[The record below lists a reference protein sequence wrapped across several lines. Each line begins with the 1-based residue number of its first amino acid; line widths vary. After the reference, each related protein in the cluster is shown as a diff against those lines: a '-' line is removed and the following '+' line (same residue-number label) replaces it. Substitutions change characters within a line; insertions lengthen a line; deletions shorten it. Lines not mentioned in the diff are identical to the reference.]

1 MNRKIFEYSNSKY
14 NIVRYTR
21 DWWVNCNINF
31 QYTGIM
37 SELLYEESVF
47 DDSSDLEESW
57 AGENVTFDTSPT
69 SRK

>member
-1 MNRKIFEYSNSKY
+1 M
-14 NIVRYTR
+14 RYIR
-21 DWWVNCNINF
+21 RRLIENKNCSIPI
-31 QYTGIM
+31 QYTEIM